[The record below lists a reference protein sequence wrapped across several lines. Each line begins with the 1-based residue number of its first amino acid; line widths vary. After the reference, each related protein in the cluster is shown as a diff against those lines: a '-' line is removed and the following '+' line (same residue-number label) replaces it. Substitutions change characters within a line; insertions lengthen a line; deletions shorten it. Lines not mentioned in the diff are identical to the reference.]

1 MWIQETEDVLRTAPP
16 GRPPRTHRAAG
27 EVTMTHAVAL
37 FDDVDLWSVVQ
48 ESLKR
53 GDGLEEEIA
62 FSETRYAHE
71 NRTPLISFVDVDAP
85 GGRREIRGFL
95 RNGNF
100 YLTRPPTGLV
110 ANVVEYA
117 RQITLGRPLTTANG
131 ELHYYPHAT
140 ELDGIEPTVCA
151 SRVPARRL
159 PGSRIFET
167 PKKGKIVLH
176 RLSKTTSITV
186 DVTLYGIIP
195 AVSELLSF
203 ASSKALGLLVLI
215 PARVSDQLVVQGDG
229 KKFYDRA
236 TPHLQGSNPLIYKL
250 IPPRSLFSFDGKPTQ
265 TKLVSTVARLAF
277 DPGFVKADQV
287 ADFLAA
293 PPSSEWN
300 VFGNRRFKPLTMS
313 KYLQLAPQ
321 KKTARS
327 RFGHLLPVALP

>member
-1 MWIQETEDVLRTAPP
+1 
-16 GRPPRTHRAAG
+16 
-27 EVTMTHAVAL
+27 MTHARAV

-53 GDGLEEEIA
+53 GEGLEDEIS
-62 FSETRYAHE
+62 FSETRYSHE
-71 NRTPLISFVDVDAP
+71 NRTPLLSYANVDAP
-85 GGRREIRGFL
+85 GGRRDIRGFL

-117 RQITLGRPLTTANG
+117 RQVTLGRPFKAANG
-131 ELHYYPHAT
+131 ELQYYPHVL

-159 PGSRIFET
+159 PGSQIFGT

-176 RLSKTTSITV
+176 RLSKTTTITV

-195 AVSELLSF
+195 AISELLSF

-215 PARVSDQLVVQGDG
+215 PKRVSGQLVVTGNG
-229 KKFYDRA
+229 TKFYDRA
-236 TPHLQGSNPLIYKL
+236 TPHLQGSNPLIYNL
-250 IPPRSLFSFDGKPTQ
+250 IPPRSLFSCDGMPTQ
-265 TKLVSTVARLAF
+265 AKLVSTVARVAF

-287 ADFLAA
+287 AAFLEQPA
-293 PPSSEWN
+293 SNDWN

-313 KYLQLAPQ
+313 KYLQLAP
-321 KKTARS
+321 KRATAKS